1 MSDDRPESQT
11 EPEALL
17 EDDSGPAGEQPEN
30 SDADVLE
37 SQEEE
42 GPPDE

>member
-1 MSDDRPESQT
+1 MSDDRAESQT
-11 EPEALL
+11 EPDAPL
-17 EDDSGPAGEQPEN
+17 EDDSGATAEQPEN

-42 GPPDE
+42 GPADE